1 METAESLRQMV
12 CKKQET
18 VTATEGEAVKNPKT
32 STLLRHAD
40 TGVSVRLLEA
50 DRSFLRDLSKV
61 QILSTDLAAPH
72 HYGHL
77 KGRSTRSLGRLEAAG
92 IITSKSLYIAGE
104 KPATVY
110 QFANPAVARA
120 YGGGLPVTGAKR
132 TDFHELMTAR
142 AYFALGRPAD
152 FRVAAYM
159 SRDEIDQCRDTR
171 PDALYTDPTT
181 GELVLVEADAGHY
194 TQKQINEKMGKW
206 SSAGLRQVWAQPARG
221 VSANVP
227 ASADVQVL
235 RL

>member
-1 METAESLRQMV
+1 MV
-12 CKKQET
+12 CKKKEA
-18 VTATEGEAVKNPKT
+18 VTATEGEAVRNPKT
-32 STLLRHAD
+32 SSLLRHAD

-61 QILSTDLAAPH
+61 QILSTDLADQH

-92 IITSKSLYIAGE
+92 IITSKSLYVAGE
-104 KPATVY
+104 KPTTVY
-110 QFANPAVARA
+110 QFANEAVARA
-120 YGGGLPVTGAKR
+120 YGSSLPVTGAKR
-132 TDFHELMTAR
+132 TDYHELMTSR
-142 AYFALGRPAD
+142 SYFALGRPDD
-152 FRVAAYM
+152 FRLAAHM
-159 SRDEIDQCRDTR
+159 THDEINLCRDTR

-181 GELVLVEADAGHY
+181 GELVVVEADSGHY
-194 TQKQINEKMGKW
+194 TQKQINDKMEKW

-227 ASADVQVL
+227 AATGVDVL